1 MSAYL
6 PEGAWADPRAP
17 WNDDDDPLDEF
28 LPDPDEAYETAR
40 DEALHD

>member
-17 WNDDDDPLDEF
+17 WNDDDPLDEF
-28 LPDPDEAYETAR
+28 LPDPDEAYER
-40 DEALHD
+40 MREERYGL

>member
-17 WNDDDDPLDEF
+17 WNDDDPLDEF
-28 LPDPDEAYETAR
+28 LPDPDAEFERMREERYG
-40 DEALHD
+40 L